1 MLSSPARVI
10 CKRFQTLAST
20 PSLRHFAEQ
29 AKKAAKAPPKAEAAA
44 AAPPK
49 AEAAAP
55 APKAASTALSTVS
68 FAEVKFVKEDV
79 GAVMQELPE
88 FNFYEMKEPGTYP
101 YQGRTLDTSILL
113 DPQAPSLKAPKV
125 EFSKLE

>member
-88 FNFYEMKEPGTYP
+88 FNFYEMDVNEHDYP
-101 YQGRTLDTSILL
+101 YKGLTLDRSIVL
-113 DPQAPSLKAPKV
+113 DPKT
-125 EFSKLE
+125 